1 MQIWPHSAT
10 LSEVGGAQAGSAP
23 SGGGPQAGGMAG
35 MMPAPNAGE
44 VLLNRAETAAL
55 AALEGEEDAQHGMR
69 RAQAESGLS
78 RVQLQILKRRADHL
92 SGKGYTLKGPNF
104 VKKALAQSPDEPGLT
119 RKGIKGEDDVPAGA
133 PAAKAAKGT
142 TAAKTTAKAKGTT
155 AAKKTTTTTVRKK
168 SKAKESNGTAL
179 LDRSPDYEFQDLY
192 GCADLDD
199 YRKPTPNSMSQPE
212 TGEDAKETNSMT
224 TLAAMLMKR
233 RRAKREA

>member
-10 LSEVGGAQAGSAP
+10 LSEVGGAQAGSGP
-23 SGGGPQAGGMAG
+23 SLGGPQAGGMAG

-55 AALEGEEDAQHGMR
+55 AALEGEEDEQHGFR

-92 SGKGYTLKGPNF
+92 SSKGYTLKGQNF

-119 RKGIKGEDDVPAGA
+119 RKGIKGQDDVDVNQPA
-133 PAAKAAKGT
+133 KTAKGT
-142 TAAKTTAKAKGTT
+142 TTAKAKGTT
-155 AAKKTTTTTVRKK
+155 TAKKTTTTTVRKK
-168 SKAKESNGTAL
+168 AKESNGTAI
-179 LDRSPDYEFQDLY
+179 LDRSPDYAYQDLY
-192 GCADLDD
+192 GCVDLDD
-199 YRKPTPNSMSQPE
+199 YRKPTPNSMGQPE
-212 TGEDAKETNSMT
+212 TGEDAKETNSLT

>member
-10 LSEVGGAQAGSAP
+10 LSEVGGAQAGSGP
-23 SGGGPQAGGMAG
+23 SLGGPQAGGMAG
-35 MMPAPNAGE
+35 MMPSPNAGE

-55 AALEGEEDAQHGMR
+55 AAFEGEEDPQHGLR

-92 SGKGYTLKGPNF
+92 SSKGYTLKGPNF

-119 RKGIKGEDDVPAGA
+119 RKGIKGEDDVDVHQPA
-133 PAAKAAKGT
+133 K
-142 TAAKTTAKAKGTT
+142 TAKAKGTT

-168 SKAKESNGTAL
+168 ATAKESNGTAI
-179 LDRSPDYEFQDLY
+179 LDRSPEYAYQDLY

-199 YRKPTPNSMSQPE
+199 YRKPTPNSLSQPE

>member
-10 LSEVGGAQAGSAP
+10 LSEVGGAQAGSGP
-23 SGGGPQAGGMAG
+23 GLGGPQAGGMAG

-119 RKGIKGEDDVPAGA
+119 RKGIKGEDDVDVNQPAKG
-133 PAAKAAKGT
+133 AKGT
-142 TAAKTTAKAKGTT
+142 TTKAKGTT

-168 SKAKESNGTAL
+168 AKAKESNGGTAI
-179 LDRSPDYEFQDLY
+179 LDRSPDYAFQDLY

>member
-10 LSEVGGAQAGSAP
+10 LSEVGGAQAGSGP
-23 SGGGPQAGGMAG
+23 GLGGPQAGGMAG
-35 MMPAPNAGE
+35 MMPSPNAGE

-55 AALEGEEDAQHGMR
+55 AAFEGEEDPQHGLR

-92 SGKGYTLKGPNF
+92 SSKGYTLKGPNF

-119 RKGIKGEDDVPAGA
+119 RKGIKGEDDVDVNQP
-133 PAAKAAKGT
+133 AKAAKGAT
-142 TAAKTTAKAKGTT
+142 TKTTAKAKGTT
-155 AAKKTTTTTVRKK
+155 AKKTTTTTVRKK

-179 LDRSPDYEFQDLY
+179 LDRSPDYVFQDLY

-212 TGEDAKETNSMT
+212 TGEDAKETNSAT